1 MKAFIIRLKDHTLS
15 EKLSDDCIEQA
26 NKFNIKV
33 EKFDAIF
40 GKDYKSHLKQL
51 NIKIHSLVPEQKMSD
66 GHYGNFLSHYY
77 LWLKCIEEN
86 LPFLILEHDGYFVRY
101 LPDDILSQFTDVLKL
116 DLFHP
121 YQSEYNQKVN
131 ENINQTITFS
141 EIIKGQPNKR
151 KPAGFYSAGAYA
163 YIIKPDACKKL
174 ITWININGF
183 LPTDNQLGLDVVN
196 VKQPNVTLVRHHP
209 FFSIDDNIL
218 KYSTAK
224 NTYNK
229 YKMNTNENK
238 HKELT
243 QKYSTWGDK
252 LLQHTDVLHSIQYD
266 KKFKPITIQL
276 APTEV
281 CSSGCP
287 FCSVAERPLKS
298 YLPFVKIKKIL
309 EDFKTLGAKSLE
321 ITGGGEPLIYIDKE
335 TKDDINSIIEYAYQL
350 KYDIGIIT
358 NTLKLTK
365 IKPENFDKLNWVR
378 ISLIKLDEGYNPED
392 YNFCNFPSEK
402 LGLSYIIYE
411 EDKGTGTRLDK
422 PYKPTDTDTIKRIAK
437 VIELNPNIK
446 FVRIAGN
453 CLIKGNNASIKEK
466 FKTIIDEI
474 DIHEKIFI
482 KDIGYDDSPFDEGC
496 YVGLIRPYVA
506 PNPHG
511 QGNYQVYICTSHV
524 LNKRNYDLDY
534 SLCDV
539 DNIIPTW
546 NKLNEN
552 YKNKNYPYEVKNNCG
567 KDWVDTCKY
576 CYYKFNNKVLHTVA
590 QEMPDKNFP

>member
-1 MKAFIIRLKDHTLS
+1 MKAFIIRLKDHRLS
-15 EKLSDDCIEQA
+15 EKLSDDCIKQA
-26 NKFNIKV
+26 KKFNIKV

-101 LPDDILSQFTDVLKL
+101 LPDNILSQFTDVLKL

-196 VKQPNVTLVRHHP
+196 VKQPNVTLVRHHH

-335 TKDDINSIIEYAYQL
+335 TKDDINSIIEYAHQL

-365 IKPENFDKLNWVR
+365 IKSENFDKLNNELMNLKRAGGTAALTPDQLQRRAELHQERRETMASFQQETGFNIRDRGRRGAFQSLNTDYRNRLEQNDQRASR
-378 ISLIKLDEGYNPED
+378 IGGITSVVAP
-392 YNFCNFPSEK
+392 
-402 LGLSYIIYE
+402 
-411 EDKGTGTRLDK
+411 
-422 PYKPTDTDTIKRIAK
+422 
-437 VIELNPNIK
+437 
-446 FVRIAGN
+446 IAGGIASSIA
-453 CLIKGNNASIKEK
+453 CCSSILIAS
-466 FKTIIDEI
+466 TPSVD
-474 DIHEKIFI
+474 
-482 KDIGYDDSPFDEGC
+482 
-496 YVGLIRPYVA
+496 VGSVVI
-506 PNPHG
+506 
-511 QGNYQVYICTSHV
+511 S
-524 LNKRNYDLDY
+524 
-534 SLCDV
+534 
-539 DNIIPTW
+539 
-546 NKLNEN
+546 
-552 YKNKNYPYEVKNNCG
+552 
-567 KDWVDTCKY
+567 
-576 CYYKFNNKVLHTVA
+576 
-590 QEMPDKNFP
+590 

>member
-1 MKAFIIRLKDHTLS
+1 MKSFIIRLKGHELS
-15 EKLSDDCIEQA
+15 ERLSDDCIEQA
-26 NKFNIKV
+26 KKYNIEVK
-33 EKFDAIF
+33 KFDAIV
-40 GKDYKSHLKQL
+40 GSEYKNHLEKL
-51 NIKIHSLVPEQKMSD
+51 NIKLHTNVTLQKMSD

-77 LWLKCIEEN
+77 LWLNCIN
-86 LPFLILEHDGYFVRY
+86 DNIPYLILEHDGYFIKP
-101 LPDDILSQFTDVLKL
+101 LSNDILNNFDNVLKL

-121 YQSEYNQKVN
+121 YKSYYDKKVKEG
-131 ENINQTITFS
+131 ENNIISISTIK
-141 EIIKGQPNKR
+141 EHLPNK
-151 KPAGFYSAGAYA
+151 KKSAGFYSTGAYA
-163 YIIKPDACKKL
+163 YIIKPLACKKL
-174 ITWININGF
+174 IDWINVNGF
-183 LPTDNQLGLDVVN
+183 LPTDNQLGLDIVD
-196 VKQPNVTLVRHHP
+196 VKEPNVTIVRHHP
-209 FFSIDDNIL
+209 FFSINDNIF

-224 NTYNK
+224 SSYNK
-229 YKMNTNENK
+229 YSMSIDENK

-252 LLQHTDVLHSIQYD
+252 LLQHTDVLYSIQHN
-266 KKFKPITIQL
+266 KKFQPITIQL
-276 APTEV
+276 SPTEV

-298 YLPFVKIKKIL
+298 YLPFEKIKKVL
-309 EDFKTLGAKSLE
+309 EDFKSLGAKSLE

-335 TKDDINSIIEYAYQL
+335 TKDDINSIIEYAHSL

-365 IKPENFDKLNWVR
+365 IKPENFDKLNWIR

-392 YNFCNFPSEK
+392 YNFCNFPPYK
-402 LGLSYIIYE
+402 MGLSYIIYE

-422 PYKPTDTDTIKRIAK
+422 PYKPTDVNTIKKIAK
-437 VIELNPNIK
+437 VIELNPEIK

-453 CLIKGNNASIKEK
+453 CLIKGNNAVIREK
-466 FKTIIDEI
+466 FKSIIDEI
-474 DIHEKIFI
+474 DIYKKIFI
-482 KDIGYDDSPFDEGC
+482 KDIGFDDSPFDEGC

-511 QGNYQVYICTSHV
+511 QGKYQVYICTSHV
-524 LNKRNYDLDY
+524 LNKKNYDLDY

-567 KDWVDTCKY
+567 KNWVDTCKY
-576 CYYKFNNKVLHTVA
+576 CYYKFNNKILHTVA

>member
-1 MKAFIIRLKDHTLS
+1 MKSFIIRLKGHELS
-15 EKLSDDCIEQA
+15 ERLSDDCIEQA
-26 NKFNIKV
+26 KKYNIEVK
-33 EKFDAIF
+33 KFDAIV
-40 GKDYKSHLKQL
+40 GSEYKNHLEKL
-51 NIKIHSLVPEQKMSD
+51 NIKLHTNVTLQKMSD

-77 LWLKCIEEN
+77 LWLNCIN
-86 LPFLILEHDGYFVRY
+86 DNIPYLILEHDGYFIKP
-101 LPDDILSQFTDVLKL
+101 LSNDILNNFDNVLKL

-121 YQSEYNQKVN
+121 YKSYYDKKVKEG
-131 ENINQTITFS
+131 ENNIISISTIKEHS
-141 EIIKGQPNKR
+141 PNK
-151 KPAGFYSAGAYA
+151 KKSAGFYSAGAYA
-163 YIIKPDACKKL
+163 YIIKPLACKKL
-174 ITWININGF
+174 IDWINVNGF
-183 LPTDNQLGLDVVN
+183 LPTDNQLGLDIVD
-196 VKQPNVTLVRHHP
+196 VKEPNVTIVRHHP
-209 FFSIDDNIL
+209 FFSINDNIF

-224 NTYNK
+224 SSYNK
-229 YKMNTNENK
+229 YSMSIDENK

-252 LLQHTDVLHSIQYD
+252 LLQHTDVLYSIQHN
-266 KKFKPITIQL
+266 KKFQPITIQL
-276 APTEV
+276 SPTEV

-298 YLPFVKIKKIL
+298 YLPFEKIKKVL
-309 EDFKTLGAKSLE
+309 EDFKSLGAKSLE

-335 TKDDINSIIEYAYQL
+335 TKDDINSIIEYAHSL

-365 IKPENFDKLNWVR
+365 IKPENFDKLNWIR

-392 YNFCNFPSEK
+392 YNFCNFPPYK
-402 LGLSYIIYE
+402 MGLSYIIYE

-422 PYKPTDTDTIKRIAK
+422 PYKPTDVDTIKKIAK
-437 VIELNPNIK
+437 VIELNPEIK

-453 CLIKGNNASIKEK
+453 CLIKGNNAVIREK
-466 FKTIIDEI
+466 FKSIIDEI
-474 DIHEKIFI
+474 DIYKKIFI
-482 KDIGYDDSPFDEGC
+482 KDIGFDDSPFDEGC

-511 QGNYQVYICTSHV
+511 QGKYQVYICTSHV
-524 LNKRNYDLDY
+524 LNKKNYDLDY

-567 KDWVDTCKY
+567 KNWVDTCKY
-576 CYYKFNNKVLHTVA
+576 CYYKFNNKILHTVA

>member
-1 MKAFIIRLKDHTLS
+1 
-15 EKLSDDCIEQA
+15 
-26 NKFNIKV
+26 
-33 EKFDAIF
+33 
-40 GKDYKSHLKQL
+40 
-51 NIKIHSLVPEQKMSD
+51 MSD
-66 GHYGNFLSHYY
+66 GHYGNFLSHYN
-77 LWLKCIEEN
+77 LWLNCITDN
-86 LPFLILEHDGYFVRY
+86 TPYLILEHDGYFIRQ

-121 YQSEYNQKVN
+121 YQPEYNQKVN

>member
-1 MKAFIIRLKDHTLS
+1 MKSFIIRLKDHTLS

-51 NIKIHSLVPEQKMSD
+51 NIKIHSLVPKQKMSD
-66 GHYGNFLSHYY
+66 GHYGNFLSHYN
-77 LWLKCIEEN
+77 LWLNCITDN
-86 LPFLILEHDGYFVRY
+86 TPYLILEHDGYFIRQ

-121 YQSEYNQKVN
+121 YQPEYNQKVN

-552 YKNKNYPYEVKNNCG
+552 YKNKNYPYEIKNNCG

>member
-1 MKAFIIRLKDHTLS
+1 MKSFIIRLKDHTLS

-40 GKDYKSHLKQL
+40 GKDYKSHLEQL

-66 GHYGNFLSHYY
+66 GHYGNFLSHYN
-77 LWLKCIEEN
+77 LWLNCITDN
-86 LPFLILEHDGYFVRY
+86 TPYLILEHDGYFIRQ
-101 LPDDILSQFTDVLKL
+101 LPDNILSQFTDVLKL

-121 YQSEYNQKVN
+121 YQSEYNENVN
-131 ENINQTITFS
+131 KSINQSITFS
-141 EIIKGQPNKR
+141 EIIKDQPNKR
-151 KPAGFYSAGAYA
+151 KPAGFYSAGSYA

-183 LPTDNQLGLDVVN
+183 LFTDNQLGLDVVN
-196 VKQPNVTLVRHHP
+196 VKQPNVTLVRHHS

-224 NTYNK
+224 NIHNK
-229 YKMNTNENK
+229 IKMKTNENK

-422 PYKPTDTDTIKRIAK
+422 PYKPTDNNTIKRIVK

-466 FKTIIDEI
+466 FKTVIDEI

>member
-1 MKAFIIRLKDHTLS
+1 MKSFIIRLKGHKLS
-15 EKLSDDCIEQA
+15 ERLSDDCIEQA
-26 NKFNIKV
+26 KKYNIEVK
-33 EKFDAIF
+33 KFDAIV
-40 GKDYKSHLKQL
+40 GSEHKNHLEKL
-51 NIKIHSLVPEQKMSD
+51 NIKLHTNVTLQKMSD

-77 LWLKCIEEN
+77 LWLNCIN
-86 LPFLILEHDGYFVRY
+86 DNIPYLILEHDGYFIKP
-101 LPDDILSQFTDVLKL
+101 LSNDILNNFDNVLKL

-121 YQSEYNQKVN
+121 YKSDYDKKVKEG
-131 ENINQTITFS
+131 ENNIISISTIKEHS
-141 EIIKGQPNKR
+141 PNK
-151 KPAGFYSAGAYA
+151 KKSAGFYSAGAYA
-163 YIIKPDACKKL
+163 YIIKPLACKKL
-174 ITWININGF
+174 IDWINVNGF
-183 LPTDNQLGLDVVN
+183 LPTDNQLGLDIVD
-196 VKQPNVTLVRHHP
+196 VKEPNVTIVRHHP
-209 FFSIDDNIL
+209 FFSINDNIF

-224 NTYNK
+224 SSYNK
-229 YKMNTNENK
+229 YSMSIDENK

-252 LLQHTDVLHSIQYD
+252 LLQHTDVLYSIQHN
-266 KKFKPITIQL
+266 KKFQPITIQL
-276 APTEV
+276 SPTEV

-298 YLPFVKIKKIL
+298 YLPFEKIKKVL
-309 EDFKTLGAKSLE
+309 EDFKSLGAKSLE

-335 TKDDINSIIEYAYQL
+335 TKDDINSIIEYAHSL

-365 IKPENFDKLNWVR
+365 IKPENFDKLNWIR

-392 YNFCNFPSEK
+392 YNFCNFPPYK
-402 LGLSYIIYE
+402 MGLSYIIYE

-422 PYKPTDTDTIKRIAK
+422 PYKPTDVNTIKKIAK
-437 VIELNPNIK
+437 VIELNPEIK

-453 CLIKGNNASIKEK
+453 CLIKGNNAVIREK
-466 FKTIIDEI
+466 FKSIIDEI
-474 DIHEKIFI
+474 DIYKKIFI
-482 KDIGYDDSPFDEGC
+482 KDIGFDDSPFDEGC

-511 QGNYQVYICTSHV
+511 QGKYQVYICTSHV
-524 LNKRNYDLDY
+524 LNKKNYDLDY

-567 KDWVDTCKY
+567 KNWVDTCKY
-576 CYYKFNNKVLHTVA
+576 CYYKFNNKILHTVA